1 MEHPTNAGLVQAL
14 NRLGKLLRSAVIL
27 VQKENVVPQRIDRGD
42 SGNAA
47 LAQISAEQAA
57 RLAKLINE
65 FFAPA
70 DQ

>member
-1 MEHPTNAGLVQAL
+1 M
-14 NRLGKLLRSAVIL
+14 
-27 VQKENVVPQRIDRGD
+27 PQRIDRGG